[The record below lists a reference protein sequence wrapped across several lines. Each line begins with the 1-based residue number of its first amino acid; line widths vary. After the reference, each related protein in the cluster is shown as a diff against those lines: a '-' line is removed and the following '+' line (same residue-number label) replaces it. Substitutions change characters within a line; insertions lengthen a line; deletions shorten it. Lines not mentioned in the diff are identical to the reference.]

1 MSNQLGSENSIP
13 PVFVDDAKQGCELNL
28 SADGKWMRLVV
39 DGKLVASFHVNYVSK
54 VLGSDSKK
62 SISERSEKR
71 PEPTANL

>member
-1 MSNQLGSENSIP
+1 MENQQNKLPQILDGSPE
-13 PVFVDDAKQGCELNL
+13 CWLEL
-28 SADGKWMRLVV
+28 SQDSKWMRLVV

-54 VLGSDSKK
+54 VLGGDSKK

>member
-1 MSNQLGSENSIP
+1 MKSDFDESSNKKLIEEATETC
-13 PVFVDDAKQGCELNL
+13 VLNL

-62 SISERSEKR
+62 STSERSEKR
-71 PEPTANL
+71 PEPIANL

>member
-1 MSNQLGSENSIP
+1 MK
-13 PVFVDDAKQGCELNL
+13 KQIDQGNAGKLIEHPIEGCELNL

-39 DGKLVASFHVNYVSK
+39 DGKLVASFHVNYVNK
-54 VLGSDSKK
+54 VLGNDSKK